1 MHILSYPCR
10 PNWTCF
16 VRYAG
21 VLDSNLRRYL
31 DMMESDAALVERTL
45 AFNDQQAFTQLV
57 LRHQLFVR
65 NLLTRCCRQDRHS
78 VEDLVQETFL
88 RAYLSLAS
96 FRREAKFSTWL
107 YRIAF
112 NLAADKFRKKS
123 LDYCDLDSIQSVA
136 GSCKLLS
143 QSDLRGDLAKALG
156 NISEQ
161 QKIAVRLCLEEGY
174 SHADAAA
181 VMNIPLGTV
190 KSHVSRGRAQ
200 LQQLLAHWGEVA

>member
-1 MHILSYPCR
+1 
-10 PNWTCF
+10 
-16 VRYAG
+16 
-21 VLDSNLRRYL
+21 
-31 DMMESDAALVERTL
+31 MMDSDAVLVERTL
-45 AFNDQQAFTQLV
+45 AFNDQQAFTHLV
-57 LRHQLFVR
+57 LRHQLLVR
-65 NLLTRCCRQDRHS
+65 NLLMRCCRQDRHS

-88 RAYLSLAS
+88 RAYLSLAN

-112 NLAADKFRKKS
+112 NLVADKFRKKS
-123 LDYCDLDSIQSVA
+123 LDYCNLDEIQSVA

-143 QSDLRGDLAKALG
+143 QSDLRGDLAKALD

-181 VMNIPLGTV
+181 FMNIPLGTV

>member
-1 MHILSYPCR
+1 M
-10 PNWTCF
+10 
-16 VRYAG
+16 
-21 VLDSNLRRYL
+21 D
-31 DMMESDAALVERTL
+31 SDAALVERTL
-45 AFNDQQAFTQLV
+45 AYNDQLAFTQLV
-57 LRHQLFVR
+57 LRHQLMVR
-65 NLLTRCCRQDRHS
+65 SLLLRCCRADRHA
-78 VEDLVQETFL
+78 VEDLLQETFL

-112 NLAADKFRKKS
+112 NLVADKFRKKS

-136 GSCKLLS
+136 DNCKLLS
-143 QSDLRGDLAKALG
+143 QTDLRGDLAKALD

-161 QKIAVRLCLEEGY
+161 QKIAVRLCLELGY

-181 VMNIPLGTV
+181 EMNIPLGTV